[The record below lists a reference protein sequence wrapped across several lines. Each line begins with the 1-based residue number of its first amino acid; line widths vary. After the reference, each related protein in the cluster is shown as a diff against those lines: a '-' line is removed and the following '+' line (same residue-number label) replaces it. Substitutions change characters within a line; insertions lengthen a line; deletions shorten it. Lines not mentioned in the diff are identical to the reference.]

1 MRCGAQEQS
10 MALPAENQQYR
21 VLAVIATEQSS
32 VTLSPAEPQEQF

>member
-21 VLAVIATEQSS
+21 VLALIKLEQAS
-32 VTLSPAEPQEQF
+32 VTLSQAEPHEQF